1 VPAGMLT
8 IGGVAFAGDRGIS
21 QVEVSFNGGD
31 DWREATIAENPSPAG
46 LSWVVWTMD
55 WTPKTGTYELAVR
68 ATDGEGNLQAEESA
82 PTLPDGASGYHQ
94 FTVGVA

>member
-1 VPAGMLT
+1 MM
-8 IGGVAFAGDRGIS
+8 
-21 QVEVSFNGGD
+21 E
-31 DWREATIAENPSPAG
+31 
-46 LSWVVWTMD
+46 

-68 ATDGEGNLQAEESA
+68 ATDGEGNLQTEESA